1 MTEQFVQLANGQPLA
16 LKLTANNASGA
27 AHTYTMTVEV
37 TGSRAL
43 PPYLNVN
50 SDTTYAP
57 LPANWTCL
65 PSENDFPG
73 TDNVFTCTVTLAAGS
88 STSVMVTTGS
98 TFGPADVG
106 ATVNVTTTATNET
119 NPGAASLPPTV
130 SDTGIV
136 A

>member
-1 MTEQFVQLANGQPLA
+1 VQL
-16 LKLTANNASGA
+16 TATNASAA

-37 TGSRAL
+37 RGSRAL
-43 PPYLNVN
+43 PAYLNVN

-65 PSENDFPG
+65 PSENDNPG

-98 TFGPADVG
+98 TFLGADKG
-106 ATVNVTTTATNET
+106 DAINVTTTVTNES
-119 NPGAASLPPTV
+119 NPGSASLPPAV